1 MENLPRC
8 GPDKSYGMG
17 PGGPGGPGGLGGP
30 GTPGAP
36 GAPITPGMSGGPG
49 GQAGRGW
56 ETAAAYRIRHSTKTN
71 CIAGLD
77 IVLCED

>member
-17 PGGPGGPGGLGGP
+17 PGGPGGPG
-30 GTPGAP
+30 TPGAQ
-36 GAPITPGMSGGPG
+36 GAPITPGMPG